1 MRTKLLALLA
11 GSAIALTA
19 TAPAHAATW
28 TGDPFSFGYGTDWDL
43 SNWYM
48 DDADFGS
55 SAGPLEASFS
65 GEYTDTWDTALQL
78 DVTSATLDL
87 LDQTYECDNDSDIDI
102 AEVDGD
108 VDITCT
114 TDWSAPNDADVH
126 IRGAIHIS
134 GPDGD
139 LVRYTLEI
147 TNNSGAAIDDFV
159 VGTYTDWG
167 SSDSEGLWAYQ
178 NYDATVLTAPAD
190 EDNNNSADI
199 EETGSDWLVH
209 YEADDAPGSLA
220 WGNAGGDIDVFL
232 AETEGDYYWTETPE
246 FTVADGET
254 VYLAYYTGWNP
265 ALLHTL
271 GYTNSYDVD
280 VQPVAADALAADA
293 VEFDSFSGRLI
304 AGLPA
309 GANVINWGPIPED
322 EVLEPEA
329 EDLAA
334 TGADTSSLWAGLGLL
349 IAGVAVVAV
358 RRRSRA

>member
-28 TGDPFSFGYGTDWDL
+28 NGGSFSFGYGTDWDFD
-43 SNWYM
+43 NWSM

-55 SAGPLEASFS
+55 SAGPLGASFS
-65 GEYTDTWDTALQL
+65 GEHTDTWDTALEL
-78 DVTSATLDL
+78 DVTSATLNL
-87 LDQTYECDNDSDIDI
+87 LDQTYDCDNDSDIDI

-139 LVRYTLEI
+139 LVRYTLKI

-167 SSDSEGLWAYQ
+167 SDSSEGLWAYQ

-190 EDNNNSADI
+190 EANNNSADI

-220 WGNAGGDIDVFL
+220 WGNAGGAIDVFL
-232 AETEGDYYWTETPE
+232 AETDGDEYWTQTPE

-280 VQPVAADALAADA
+280 VQPVAADALADA
-293 VEFDSFSGRLI
+293 ATEFDSFSGRLTR
-304 AGLPA
+304 GLPSD
-309 GANVINWGPIPED
+309 ANVINWAPAPD
-322 EVLEPEA
+322 A
-329 EDLAA
+329 EGLAP
-334 TGADTSSLWAGLGLL
+334 TGADNVSIWAGLALL
-349 IAGVAVVAV
+349 VAGVAGRAI
-358 RRRSRA
+358 RRRVRA